1 MRSTITVSVLAFVFH
16 RRGSTNRIVS
26 ICVTILQEEEGNNTP
41 GLASR
46 HFLWD
51 NHILQLKE
59 SIGWCIYIARFS
71 QIMPVTAVVAL
82 LAFVFLRSDD
92 KYRIVSISV
101 TSPKVEQGQYCL
113 CHSSWHFYGK
123 NRFKLKRSLMVFT
136 LTKSSHKK
144 CLWQLLYLR
153 LSTFVIVTL
162 LKFVVYILSRF

>member
-1 MRSTITVSVLAFVFH
+1 MMKVRTALVMRSGIFLNNYRFELSFELDLHWHSVVIKIPVLATVWVLAFVFH

-26 ICVTILQEEEGNNTP
+26 IYVASLKDYEGKNSP

-51 NHILQLKE
+51 NHILQFKE
-59 SIGWCIYIARFS
+59 SIGSCIYIARFS

-82 LAFVFLRSDD
+82 LAFVFLRSED

-101 TSPKVEQGQYCL
+101 TSPKVEQGQYCP

-123 NRFKLKRSLMVFT
+123 NR
-136 LTKSSHKK
+136 
-144 CLWQLLYLR
+144 
-153 LSTFVIVTL
+153 
-162 LKFVVYILSRF
+162 